1 MSHDTSRD
9 SRTSELHSCR
19 SLVQSLACR
28 TFVGLRAGD
37 STTPLRREWPAYNL
51 VGNRYLEI
59 IVAPE
64 ALNRLVAHLCES
76 GTGGNMNL
84 LLGLTVLAFHSHYD
98 IGLVGHRCSSVRA
111 GSTTAPAKNH
121 PAR

>member
-37 STTPLRREWPAYNL
+37 STTPLRREWPAYNPI
-51 VGNRYLEI
+51 GNCYLEM
-59 IVAPE
+59 IVAHD

-76 GTGGNMNL
+76 STGGNMNL
-84 LLGLTVLAFHSHYD
+84 LFGLTVLAFHRHND
-98 IGLVGHRCSSVRA
+98 IELVGHRCSSVRRIQFSA
-111 GSTTAPAKNH
+111 SAS
-121 PAR
+121 